1 MKQRIL
7 KENKLI
13 KNNNKMKVIGTVI
26 KKLPIQ
32 KGITKSGKEWQKQD
46 ILIEQTDTEFD
57 KELVITF
64 FGDKMKSIR
73 DFQEGQE
80 VDISFNATSKE
91 FNGRYYT
98 NLNGWFCSAINLE
111 TIKTEENEED
121 LPF

>member
-1 MKQRIL
+1 MKQKIL

-73 DFQEGQE
+73 DFQEGQ
-80 VDISFNATSKE
+80 KE